1 MQSKIIYSE
10 VYDFGRLE
18 RAAKCLHLP
27 ETEETEI
34 RIFNL
39 HNHLIWHS
47 YQEGKDLVADAILSS
62 VLSELLEE
70 RNADAE
76 DLPAEF
82 RNLCVEGRR

>member
-10 VYDFGRLE
+10 AYDFGRLE

-34 RIFNL
+34 RLFDL

-47 YQEGKDLVADAILSS
+47 YREGKDPVADAILSS
-62 VLSELLEE
+62 ALSELLQE
-70 RNADAE
+70 RNADVE
-76 DLPAEF
+76 NLPAEF
-82 RNLCVEGRR
+82 RNLCVEGGR